1 MKTVFSAVRVPDM
14 AKSTGTTKKPV
25 KREEATPLL
34 HEKEQVL
41 REAFENSPIPTFV
54 IDKDHRVV
62 YWNRALETLSGIMAG
77 EVIGTKD
84 HWRVFYHENR
94 PTIADLIVD
103 ELYKE
108 IPHWYPGKYNKSKLI
123 EDAYEA
129 TDFFPALE
137 GGGRWLRFTAS
148 ALKNARGDITGVV
161 ETLEDITDRKLAEDA
176 LIESEAR
183 YRTLS
188 VTDSLTELYNSRH
201 FYEQMRLEIE
211 RAERYGHPLSLLL
224 LDLDNFKR
232 FNDTYGHLEG
242 DEVLIR
248 LGQVIWRCLRTTD
261 SAYRFGGEEFTIIL
275 PETAGDA
282 ATVLAER
289 IREELANED
298 FLPVESS
305 EAVHETVSIGVAQYL
320 PREEL
325 KPFIKRADFN
335 MYKAK
340 GQGKNRVYYQGA

>member
-1 MKTVFSAVRVPDM
+1 M
-14 AKSTGTTKKPV
+14 AKPIGITKKKV
-25 KREEATPLL
+25 KRREAAPLSY
-34 HEKEQVL
+34 EQEQVL

-54 IDKDHRVV
+54 INKDHRVI
-62 YWNRALETLSGIMAG
+62 YWNRALEMMSGIAAQ
-77 EVIGTKD
+77 EVIGSKD
-84 HWRVFYHENR
+84 HWKVFYHEYR
-94 PTIADLIVD
+94 PTIADLIV
-103 ELYKE
+103 YGRHKE
-108 IPHWYPGKYNKSKLI
+108 IPHWYPGKYNESKWI

-148 ALKNARGDITGVV
+148 ALRDSAGAITGAV

-176 LIESEAR
+176 LRESEAR

-201 FYEQMRLEIE
+201 FYDQLRLEIE

-224 LDLDNFKR
+224 LDIDNFKS

-248 LGQVIWRCLRTTD
+248 LGQVIRRCLRKTD

-275 PETAGDA
+275 PETGGDA
-282 ATVLAER
+282 ASILAER
-289 IREELANED
+289 VREELADED
-298 FLPVESS
+298 FYPVESP
-305 EAVHETVSIGVAQYL
+305 EIVHETVSIGVAQYL
-320 PREEL
+320 PREGL
-325 KPFIKRADFN
+325 RPFIKRADFN
-335 MYKAK
+335 MYGAK
-340 GQGKNRVYYQGA
+340 EQGKNRVYYQPT